1 MVEYLEMKRWVFSS
15 SLRLGIA
22 VLVMALVSVLLS
34 DVSHAAPATFTVTN
48 TDDSG
53 AGSLR
58 QAIEDAN
65 GNGNPADMDIIE
77 FAIAGTGVHT
87 ISPSSAFPNL
97 TEKVTIDGYTQA
109 GSSVNTAVAPQP
121 LNSIIKIEIL
131 GTAQLVNGF
140 TIASNT
146 DGITLKGLSIRGF
159 GNAQIDAY
167 SNASNIKIYGNYI
180 STDASGQSTP
190 PAGSGYGYSDGTS
203 CTGTRIGS
211 ALPEDRN
218 VLLGGP
224 EQGALSVACDD
235 AVIYGNYIGL
245 ARDGVSAPGTPTT
258 GLVLGSNYI
267 GQAHNQN
274 AIVGGPSTGQ
284 VNVLANARASNI
296 TLFSSRNKVQGNI
309 IGPSYTG
316 NPQESFQDGIGV
328 AVLYLVSENLIGGVN
343 AGEGNLISGLGGSGV
358 AVYEMYSTPMNATL
372 SPSKNAILRN
382 TIRDINVFS
391 YLNLGLANMGIDI
404 ARLIDQSNPMDGT
417 PEGYESVG
425 VTQNDV
431 GDTDTGPNNFINHPK
446 LKTAVQ
452 TGNQLT
458 ITYDLDVTDSPS
470 DQYRVEFYADQEST
484 VYGSGPGEIFLG
496 AVATESAGSG
506 KTATLSVNGD
516 FTDKVL
522 TATTTSV
529 DGTTTTGFGSTSE
542 FSQNLGIGSATDSDA
557 DGISNAVEDAAPNG
571 GDGNGDGI
579 LDRLQSEVTSYAAAT
594 GDTYITLVTEG
605 CIENAT
611 VVPVTS
617 SSLNKS
623 DSGFS
628 YPYGLT
634 EFELHCSKAETV
646 NITKYIHD
654 ASSSTT
660 GLQLRKF
667 IEPDATY
674 QAVSGA
680 VVSRQTVGSSSAIKV
695 AYSVKDGSSLD
706 DDRTENGVIID
717 PVGVARTSPTIVR
730 VGALYVGLPGLLA
743 SLVFL
748 GYVVMDWQRHR
759 RPLLEEDPS
768 VQYSLMHHV
777 RVVTIPLLE
786 YRLSVVV
793 TKK

>member
-1 MVEYLEMKRWVFSS
+1 MVKYLEMKRRVFSS
-15 SLRLGIA
+15 GLRLGTA
-22 VLVMALVSVLLS
+22 VLTMALVSVVLS
-34 DVSHAAPATFTVTN
+34 GVSHAAPTTFTVTN
-48 TDDSG
+48 TNDSG

-65 GNGNPADMDIIE
+65 GNGNPADLDRIE
-77 FAIAGTGVHT
+77 FAIPGSGVQVVT
-87 ISPSSAFPNL
+87 PVTQLPNL
-97 TEKVTIDGYTQA
+97 SEKVIIDGYTQTGA
-109 GSSVNTAVAPQP
+109 SVNTAVAPLP
-121 LNSIIKIEIL
+121 LNSVIKIEIVNNATL
-131 GTAQLVNGF
+131 GNGIIAATGDI
-140 TIASNT
+140 TIR
-146 DGITLKGLSIRGF
+146 GLAIRGF
-159 GNAQIDAY
+159 TDQQIAAS
-167 SNASNIKIYGNYI
+167 SNGDRVSVLGNYLQ
-180 STDASGQSTP
+180 TDATGLSTP
-190 PAGSGYGYSDGTS
+190 PNGSGFGLTFDGNN
-203 CTGTRIGS
+203 CTEGLIGS

-218 VLLGGP
+218 IVL
-224 EQGALSVACDD
+224 GANGKGAATINCDG
-235 AVIYGNYIGL
+235 AIVYGNYFGIG
-245 ARDGVSAPGTPTT
+245 RDGITAPAAPLT
-258 GLVLGSNYI
+258 GLVLGPGYI
-267 GQAHNQN
+267 GQTHNQGVV
-274 AIVGGPSTGQ
+274 IGGPLSGQ
-284 VNVLANARASNI
+284 ANVFANAQASNV
-296 TLFSSRNKVQGNI
+296 TLFTSQNKIQGNI
-309 IGPSYTG
+309 IGSDYSGTPNDGY
-316 NPQESFQDGIGV
+316 QKGIGV
-328 AVLYLVSENLIGGVN
+328 GLLYAVSENLVGGVN
-343 AGEGNLISGLGGSGV
+343 AGEGNTIAGLGGAGV
-358 AVYEMYSTPMNATL
+358 AVYKLANIPLNISLVPN
-372 SPSKNAILRN
+372 KNAILGN
-382 TIRDINVFS
+382 IIRDINVFS

-404 ARLIDQSNPMDGT
+404 AEITDQSNPFDGA
-417 PEGYESVG
+417 PEEFESVG
-425 VTQNDV
+425 VTPNDV
-431 GDTDTGPNNFINHPK
+431 GDADTGPNNYINHPK

-452 TGNQLT
+452 TGNQLVV
-458 ITYDLDVTDSPS
+458 TYDLDVADSPT

-496 AVATESAGSG
+496 AVTSESAGSS
-506 KTATLSVNGD
+506 KTATLTVNGD
-516 FTDKVL
+516 YTDKVI
-522 TATTTSV
+522 TATTTSI
-529 DGTTTTGFGSTSE
+529 DGTTVTGFGSTSE

-579 LDRLQSEVTSYAAAT
+579 QDRLQSEVTSYAAAT

-623 DSGFS
+623 DSGFG

-654 ASSSTT
+654 ASSSTA

-667 IEPDATY
+667 IEPDASY

-695 AYSVKDGSSLD
+695 AYSVKDGSALD

-717 PVGVARTSPTIVR
+717 PVGVARTSPTLVR

>member
-1 MVEYLEMKRWVFSS
+1 MVEYMEMKRWVFSS
-15 SLRLGIA
+15 GLRLVTA
-22 VLVMALVSVLLS
+22 VLAVAMLSVMLS
-34 DVSHAAPATFTVTN
+34 GVAHAAPATFTVINTN
-48 TDDSG
+48 DSG

-65 GNGNPADMDIIE
+65 GNGNPADMDVIE
-77 FAIAGTGVHT
+77 FAIPGSGVHT
-87 ISPSSAFPNL
+87 ISPSTSFPSLAEN
-97 TEKVTIDGYTQA
+97 VTIDGYTQA
-109 GSSVNTAVAPQP
+109 GSSVNTAAAPQP
-121 LNSIIKIEIL
+121 LNSVLQIEIL
-131 GTAQLVNGF
+131 GNSQLVDGL
-140 TIASNT
+140 TIGANT
-146 DGITLKGLSIRGF
+146 DGVTLKGLSIRGF

-180 STDASGQSTP
+180 STDATGLSAS
-190 PAGSGYGYSDGTS
+190 PAGAGYGYTDGTGCS
-203 CTGTRIGS
+203 GTQIGS
-211 ALPEDRN
+211 VLPEDRN
-218 VLLGGP
+218 IILGGP
-224 EQGALSVACDD
+224 QQGALSITCDD
-235 AVIYGNYIGL
+235 AIVFGNYIGVG
-245 ARDGVSAPGTPTT
+245 RDGVSAPGTPTT
-258 GLVLGSNYI
+258 GLVLGSSYI

-274 AIVGGPSTGQ
+274 ATVGGPGAGQ
-284 VNVLANARASNI
+284 VNVIANAKASNV
-296 TLFSSRNKVQGNI
+296 TLFSSRNTVQGNI
-309 IGPSYTG
+309 IGPDYSGTR
-316 NPQESFQDGIGV
+316 QDSFQDGIGV

-343 AGEGNLISGLGGSGV
+343 PGEGNVISGLGGSGV
-358 AVYEMYSTPMNATL
+358 AVYELHSIALNATL
-372 SPSKNAILRN
+372 SPSKNAIIQN
-382 TIRDINVFS
+382 IIRDINVFS

-404 ARLIDQSNPMDGT
+404 ARLIDQSDPIDGNPEDF
-417 PEGYESVG
+417 ESVG
-425 VTQNDV
+425 VTPNDA
-431 GDTDTGPNNFINHPK
+431 GDTDTGPNNYINHPV

-458 ITYDLDVTDSPS
+458 ITYDLDVADSPS
-470 DQYRVEFYADQEST
+470 NQYRVEFYANQEST

-496 AVATESAGSG
+496 AVTSESAGAG
-506 KTATLSVNGD
+506 KTATLTINGD
-516 FTDKVL
+516 YTDKVL
-522 TATTTSV
+522 TATTTSI
-529 DGTTTTGFGSTSE
+529 DGATVTGFGSTSE

-611 VVPVTS
+611 VVPVAS
-617 SSLNKS
+617 SSLSKS

-646 NITKYIHD
+646 SITKYIHD
-654 ASSSTT
+654 ASSSAA

-667 IEPDATY
+667 VEPNAIY

-680 VVSRQTVGSSSAIKV
+680 AVSRQTVGSSSAIKV
-695 AYSVKDGSSLD
+695 TYSVTDGSSLD

-717 PVGVARTSPTIVR
+717 PVGVARTSPTLVR
-730 VGALYVGLPGLLA
+730 VGAVYVGLPGLLA

-768 VQYSLMHHV
+768 VQYSLIHHI

-786 YRLSVVV
+786 YRLSVVI